1 MLYLVP
7 TPIGNLSDITL
18 RALEV
23 LREVDIIVC
32 ENPRHSQILLKHYQ
46 ISKPVWQLNQHS
58 LDSSIQKVIANLT
71 SGRNIA
77 YLSDAGTPGISDP
90 GHELVRAAR
99 AVNQKFTVLPG
110 ANAVLPAAV
119 GSGLISK
126 DFYFGGFLPQK
137 KGRQKL
143 LTFLLTLPFPIV
155 VYESPYRI
163 SKLLQELV
171 ILGAGEREVVL
182 VKELSKIYEEYISG
196 FAAELATKYADQQ
209 WKGEYVVVINEAQ
222 GSRKISS

>member
-18 RALEV
+18 RALDI

-58 LDSSIQKVIANLT
+58 LDSSIQKVIANLEA
-71 SGRNIA
+71 GRKIA

-90 GHELVRAAR
+90 GNELISAAK
-99 AVNQKFTVLPG
+99 AAQQQFTVLPG
-110 ANAVLPAAV
+110 ANAVLPAVV
-119 GSGLISK
+119 GSGLVSK

-171 ILGAGEREVVL
+171 TLGAGERQVVL
-182 VKELSKIYEEYISG
+182 AKELSKLYEEYISG
-196 FAAELATKYADQQ
+196 TASELATQYNDQQ
-209 WKGEYVVVINEAQ
+209 WKGEYVVVIRPA
-222 GSRKISS
+222 

>member
-1 MLYLVP
+1 MLYFVP

-18 RALEV
+18 RALDV
-23 LREVDIIVC
+23 LREADIIVC
-32 ENPRHSQILLKHYQ
+32 ENPRHSQVLFKHYQ

-58 LDSSIQKVIANLT
+58 LESSIQKVIANLAA
-71 SGRNIA
+71 GRKIA

-90 GHELVRAAR
+90 GHELISAAK
-99 AVNQKFTVLPG
+99 AANQAFTVLPG
-110 ANAVLPAAV
+110 ANAVLPAVV
-119 GSGLISK
+119 GSGLVSK

-163 SKLLQELV
+163 GKILQELV
-171 ILGAGEREVVL
+171 TLGAGERQVVL
-182 VKELSKIYEEYISG
+182 AKELSKLYEEYISG
-196 FAAELATKYADQQ
+196 SASELATKYVNQQ
-209 WKGEYVVVINEAQ
+209 WKGEYVVVI
-222 GSRKISS
+222 K